1 MVLPAINGRVEGRD
15 CGGEAGG
22 VCGEFPGAL
31 SEELGLRI
39 RPDCIRRLLSCDNSA
54 MRGVAFF
61 QAKNH

>member
-1 MVLPAINGRVEGRD
+1 MVLPAVDGGAAWSD
-15 CGGEAGG
+15 CGRAAGG
-22 VCGEFPGAL
+22 VCGGFPSAVW
-31 SEELGLRI
+31 EELGLRM